1 MSYFYGGFVFSAFI
15 FFLTG
20 FMTFL
25 GIIVSKRLAYKDREK
40 MTSFECGFD
49 PISNSRKSFSV
60 RFFLLSIIF
69 LIFDIELI
77 LIIPFVYSISVSSVL
92 STGFCVAFLVVLLG
106 GLFHEMNEGSLDW
119 TPVKAGSISS

>member
-1 MSYFYGGFVFSAFI
+1 MSYFCGGAMFSCFI
-15 FFLTG
+15 FFLTA
-20 FMTFL
+20 FLSFL
-25 GIIVSKRLAYKDREK
+25 GVVVSKRLSYKDREK

-77 LIIPFVYSISVSSVL
+77 LVIPIIYSVSVSSVL
-92 STGFCVAFLVVLLG
+92 SVGLCIMFLVVLLG